1 MSLLAPLLEGFFTQ
15 RLGRQRNASP
25 NTVAAYR
32 DTFRLLLRFVD
43 QETGKAPAKL
53 ALEDLD
59 ATIIG
64 AFLEH
69 LETSRGN
76 GVRTR
81 NARLTAIHSFFRYCA
96 LRVPERAEL
105 IQRVLAIPEKRF
117 DTALVS
123 YLVRPEIDTL
133 LAAPDPQT
141 WTGRR
146 DHAMLLLAVQTGLR
160 VSELAG
166 VRSQDVE
173 LGVGAHIRCRGKGR
187 KERSTPLPRATVAV
201 LRAWLRERGGQPDS
215 PLFPSRKGRQLT
227 RGAIWRLVVKHAA
240 SACERCPTL
249 VAKRVTPQRPPPHGR
264 DDPAARRGRH
274 LDHRSLARPRGAR
287 VDQHLPARRHGIE
300 GTCSRPHGASQQ
312 PGRPLPRLR
321 RAARLPGRPV
331 GRRIMSSPRPRPPPR
346 ARGCAT

>member
-15 RLGRQRNASP
+15 RLGHQRNASP

-96 LRVPERAEL
+96 LRAPERAEL

-173 LGVGAHIRCRGKGR
+173 LGVGAHVRCWGKGR

-249 VAKRVTPQRPPPHGR
+249 VAKRVTPHVLRHT
-264 DDPAARRGRH
+264 AAMTLLHAGVDTSVIALWLGHEGLESTNIYLHADMALKERA
-274 LDHRSLARPRGAR
+274 LARTAP
-287 VDQHLPARRHGIE
+287 LN
-300 GTCSRPHGASQQ
+300 SRAGRYRASDELLAFLD
-312 PGRPLPRLR
+312 GL
-321 RAARLPGRPV
+321 
-331 GRRIMSSPRPRPPPR
+331 
-346 ARGCAT
+346 